1 MGCDRTVR
9 HVIAGLSEM
18 RERVRRGAEDC
29 FGLGGGNQV
38 GSVPFGLGELL
49 TLILGGQIYSYCWYI
64 DERRRFGFLLLNL
77 LLRAANIYTICI

>member
-38 GSVPFGLGELL
+38 GSVP
-49 TLILGGQIYSYCWYI
+49 LILGGQIYSYCWYI